1 MPLHRKL
8 RFERQRPHTA
18 QDLSRFG
25 GLPPGLRDG
34 RWPLFYNPELDEALP
49 GTHVLTI
56 ETRSLELEVAPE
68 VVALSLFIS
77 DPEMPWFFDDPTAD
91 LQVIAL
97 TADDL
102 NAGVSAPQDVSS
114 LPTGLLHFDP
124 PAGGASFV
132 GGIAKYLQQDR
143 PTSPEPGFVLQCR
156 ANELNINLGDSG
168 LLFMFTSW
176 AMWESH

>member
-102 NAGVSAPQDVSS
+102 NAEVSAPQDVSS
-114 LPTGLLHFDP
+114 LLPLAAPLLS
-124 PAGGASFV
+124 AASPSTSSK
-132 GGIAKYLQQDR
+132 IAPQAPSQASCSSVA
-143 PTSPEPGFVLQCR
+143 PMS
-156 ANELNINLGDSG
+156 
-168 LLFMFTSW
+168 
-176 AMWESH
+176 